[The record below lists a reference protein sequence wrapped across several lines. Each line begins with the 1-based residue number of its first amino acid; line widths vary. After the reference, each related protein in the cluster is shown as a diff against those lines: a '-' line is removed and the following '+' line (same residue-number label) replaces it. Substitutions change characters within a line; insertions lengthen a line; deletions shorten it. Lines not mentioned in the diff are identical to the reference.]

1 MKTYSAIFFTP
12 FAALGIVTTTGRL
25 SAVEFLPPAMPAQ
38 PPQDDLARE
47 VCWQLE
53 RYLRDPRF
61 RFDLPLAQ
69 AGTAF
74 QRRVWAGIAAIPA
87 GATLTYAGLAEKLG
101 SGARAVANGCGANPI
116 ALVIPCHRV
125 VGSHGLGGFMGGR
138 RADALDIKR
147 WLLAHEGVL

>member
-1 MKTYSAIFFTP
+1 MKTYLAILSTP
-12 FAALGIVTTTGRL
+12 FAALGVVTSGGRL
-25 SAVEFLPPAMPAQ
+25 SVVEFLPSATPAQ
-38 PPQDDLARE
+38 PPQDELARE
-47 VCWQLE
+47 VCRQLQL
-53 RYLRDPRF
+53 YLRDPQF

-116 ALVIPCHRV
+116 ALVVPCHRV

-138 RADALDIKR
+138 RAEALDIKR